1 MSTHVTAGED
11 LDLAYVELYVDD
23 LEAERDAFVELYDFE
38 VVGTAG
44 SAAQG
49 FRSVALTQG
58 GSTLV
63 LTQGLADEHP
73 ASLYVLSHGDGVA
86 DIAMRTADVPGVFA
100 AAVAA
105 GATPVAEPRAGADGL
120 FTATIRMLGDVTHT
134 LVQTSPTGQGGPP
147 PGFTPA
153 PAPAA
158 QTRTRTPRRPGDAL
172 HLDVVDHFAVC
183 VPAGT
188 LDRTISLYESA
199 LGFRQ
204 TFEERITVGA
214 QAMESKVVQSVSG
227 TVTFTIIEPDP
238 ELEAGQI
245 DEFLK
250 NHGGAGIQHVAFATD
265 DIARTVASMQRR
277 GVEFLSTPGAYY
289 DLLPDRILPGTH
301 GVDELRELNILVD
314 EDQGGE
320 LFQIFTRSS
329 HPRRTLFYEVI
340 ERAGARLFGSNNIKA
355 LYEAV
360 ELGRSGN

>member
-11 LDLAYVELYVDD
+11 LDLAYVELYVAD
-23 LEAERDAFVELYDFE
+23 LEAERDVFVELYDFE

-44 SAAQG
+44 SSAQG

-58 GSTLV
+58 GSMLV

-147 PGFTPA
+147 AGFTPA
-153 PAPAA
+153 A
-158 QTRTRTPRRPGDAL
+158 QGQAQARTPRRPGDAL
-172 HLDVVDHFAVC
+172 RLDVVDHFAVC

-214 QAMESKVVQSVSG
+214 QAMESKVVQSASS
-227 TVTFTIIEPDP
+227 TVTFTILEPDP

-301 GVDELRELNILVD
+301 GVDELRKLNILVD

-360 ELGRSGN
+360 EHGRSGN